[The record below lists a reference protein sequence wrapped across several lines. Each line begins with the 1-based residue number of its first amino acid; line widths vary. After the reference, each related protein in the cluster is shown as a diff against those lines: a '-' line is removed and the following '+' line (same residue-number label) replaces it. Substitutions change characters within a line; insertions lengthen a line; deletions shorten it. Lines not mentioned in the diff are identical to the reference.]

1 MRSPGRKL
9 PMCVLAML
17 ALTLSAVSPQEKR
30 AVRHPNLLLNREEIE
45 EIRQK
50 IQRYEWAAA
59 LFRRVQALADE
70 PNVYPERNL
79 RETALAYAI
88 TGQRAYGEKV
98 RQLLV
103 HQARAM
109 LPEYEKLQL
118 RLQPEF
124 GAWGPW
130 GIYAWAYDLC
140 YDRFSDSERELVERW
155 LRTAARTIIEGEK
168 LWTTTP
174 NLVFDKH
181 CRVGLVGYC
190 LGDKELIDWALHD
203 RGAHGP
209 ARGGFYAAL
218 DAMIK
223 DGHFW
228 GEAPIYALHYD
239 VHGMLALA
247 EAARHF
253 DGTYLYDYVAPRSK
267 ASIRSILDGYLRLAF
282 PLERTGIRG
291 GSIRLA
297 TYGDGSTSYG
307 PGGTL
312 HDAFLANPPDGPVPG
327 EILGLLE
334 IA

>member
-1 MRSPGRKL
+1 
-9 PMCVLAML
+9 
-17 ALTLSAVSPQEKR
+17 
-30 AVRHPNLLLNREEIE
+30 
-45 EIRQK
+45 
-50 IQRYEWAAA
+50 
-59 LFRRVQALADE
+59 
-70 PNVYPERNL
+70 
-79 RETALAYAI
+79 
-88 TGQRAYGEKV
+88 
-98 RQLLV
+98 
-103 HQARAM
+103 
-109 LPEYEKLQL
+109 
-118 RLQPEF
+118 
-124 GAWGPW
+124 
-130 GIYAWAYDLC
+130 
-140 YDRFSDSERELVERW
+140 
-155 LRTAARTIIEGEK
+155 
-168 LWTTTP
+168 
-174 NLVFDKH
+174 
-181 CRVGLVGYC
+181 
-190 LGDKELIDWALHD
+190 
-203 RGAHGP
+203 
-209 ARGGFYAAL
+209 
-218 DAMIK
+218 MIK